1 MRVLRRRAA
10 AMSPREKHLV
20 ILLALGIITLAFYFI
35 PTFIFVTLIIA
46 VCCIVFYYLS
56 GEPLPARLGLNPRP
70 GVNLLSVLRRWLW
83 GWGVTG
89 VSVAARGRTKSGR
102 NKTELRDAEGDF
114 RERIVE
120 TGIYRRE
127 TLASDSFLFS
137 PRDFLMG
144 SYIGKPESP
153 IAGSV
158 RPRAGRNPREQLREK
173 LSRPNHA
180 VYSPNRRL
188 SFAGEPL
195 GTAGRFTITPQ
206 RHYPLQQQG
215 ASSVGVLPPVQWDLG
230 FRKKNILS
238 PRNSPAILSPVTVK
252 IARPDHHHHSSPSLD
267 HLSCAG
273 LPRAPVDPCSRESV
287 LKVLKESRKREVEDE
302 DKSFTTEQKSKRR
315 RNDSGGSA
323 HSAFEPLLPNGTPSQ
338 LVPKPGNLKRGIA
351 SLAEDSIMKRSRTSS
366 ISSGSGAHAPRGT
379 PGTRR
384 NPIQSSYSS
393 SLGLS
398 QWKKRSAPS
407 SPLSS
412 PGSSRSETPE
422 GASKRPREDD
432 GLSPS
437 SASSVRSDQAAS
449 DNPPVTSKLTPVP
462 KVPVTTSTDSAGSGG
477 KRKRKIQLVSS
488 HRDDHISL
496 PPPPELGYTITVKDL
511 DEEKRAALSKI
522 QKVLETPAPEPEK
535 SASPPAAMTTQL
547 GTSYS
552 STSTTTLSSLLA
564 APLPTASSSAIPV
577 INLDPSPGSSVSTT
591 PAAPNP
597 LLEALKMKI
606 SIPSSATCAASTT
619 PVQSSGLTL
628 KVSTPVVTP
637 QLPPASQSHSSS
649 AGVAQPSAFTH
660 VLGQV
665 SKASSGTTPVTGT
678 GLFGLASQISS
689 PTASYT
695 ATATAPASSSAS
707 VGNTNPLLASGFK
720 PIFSVTTTSTP
731 AATSATES
739 KPPAQNFKP
748 IFGAATAGSGFGPPP
763 PYTTTNPASTVSLSG
778 GSSMFGSTSST
789 IVTPSGF
796 PGMTNVPTCTAS
808 TSSIPT
814 TQPAGQPAVKSLF
827 GNWSA
832 PSTTSTSSE
841 SVQAPNTGST
851 FQFGTATTTT
861 AAAPAAAN
869 TTTSSNGAF
878 AFGATQPDPQAANQK
893 VFSFGQAAPSQN
905 TTTASFGGFAMT
917 NTAAT
922 TAAATTQ
929 SNFAFGKPSF
939 QATAAQSTFGA
950 STAAQS
956 TFGSSAATAAQSTF
970 GSSAATAAQSTFG
983 SSAATAAQST
993 FGSSAATAAQSTFG
1007 SSAATAAQ
1015 STFGSSAA
1023 TAAQSTF
1030 GSSAATAAQSTFGSS
1045 AATAAQSTFGSSAA
1059 TAAQS
1064 TFGSA
1069 AAAQSTFG
1077 SAAAAQSTFGS
1088 AAAAQ
1093 STFGSAAAAQ
1103 STFGSA
1109 AAAQSTFGS
1118 AAAAQSTFGSS
1129 AAAPKQF
1136 SFGGS
1141 GAASSTP
1148 SNTAPPPFPF
1158 GSAAVTT
1165 ATSFGT
1171 PAKPA
1176 FGASAT
1182 GFAFGSTTAP
1192 SAAPSGFGAATQTQ
1206 SSSAG
1211 FTFGSAAPQQAPSG
1225 PAQPA
1230 PGGFN
1235 FGAGMPCPQ
1244 FGTPAPNN
1252 PAPQM
1257 GSFNFGAAAT
1267 DKPAFGTSTPSFGQS
1282 AAAAGPIPFGSPGT
1296 PVQNFNAVPFG
1307 SPATPS
1313 FSIGAGSKP
1322 SGARQRLQARRQ
1334 HNRKK

>member
-20 ILLALGIITLAFYFI
+20 ILLALGIVTLAFYFI
-35 PTFIFVTLIIA
+35 PTFLFVTLIIA

-70 GVNLLSVLRRWLW
+70 GVNLPSVLRRWLW
-83 GWGVTG
+83 GWGATG

-102 NKTELRDAEGDF
+102 NKTELRGVEGDF

-127 TLASDSFLFS
+127 TSASDSFLFS

-215 ASSVGVLPPVQWDLG
+215 ASPVGVLPPVQWDLG
-230 FRKKNILS
+230 FRKRNILS
-238 PRNSPAILSPVTVK
+238 PRNSAAVLSPVTVK
-252 IARPDHHHHSSPSLD
+252 IARPDHHHHSSPSLN

-287 LKVLKESRKREVEDE
+287 LKVLKLSRKREVEDE

-338 LVPKPGNLKRGIA
+338 LVPKPGNLRRGIA
-351 SLAEDSIMKRSRTSS
+351 SLVEDSVMKRSRTSS

-379 PGTRR
+379 PGARR

-422 GASKRPREDD
+422 GVSKRPREDD

-449 DNPPVTSKLTPVP
+449 DKPPVTSKLTPVP

-606 SIPSSATCAASTT
+606 SLPSSATCAASTT

-649 AGVAQPSAFTH
+649 AGAAQPSAFTH

-665 SKASSGTTPVTGT
+665 PKASSGTTPVTGT

-689 PTASYT
+689 PAASYT

-731 AATSATES
+731 AATSANES

-763 PYTTTNPASTVSLSG
+763 PYTTANPASTVSLSG

-808 TSSIPT
+808 TGSIPT

-827 GNWSA
+827 GNWAA
-832 PSTTSTSSE
+832 PSTTSTSSA

-861 AAAPAAAN
+861 AAAPAAVN

-878 AFGATQPDPQAANQK
+878 AFGAAQPDPQAANQK
-893 VFSFGQAAPSQN
+893 VFSFGQAAPGQN
-905 TTTASFGGFAMT
+905 TTTASFAGFAMT

-922 TAAATTQ
+922 TAAAATTQ

-939 QATAAQSTFGA
+939 QATAAQSTFGSSAATQSTFGA
-950 STAAQS
+950 SAQS

-970 GSSAATAAQSTFG
+970 GSSAAAQSTFGSSAAAQSTFGASAATTAQSTFGSSAAAQSTFG
-983 SSAATAAQST
+983 SSAAAQSTFGASAATTAQSTFGSSGAAQST
-993 FGSSAATAAQSTFG
+993 FGSSGAAQSTFGSSAMPQSTFGASAATAAQSTFG
-1007 SSAATAAQ
+1007 A
-1015 STFGSSAA
+1015 
-1023 TAAQSTF
+1023 
-1030 GSSAATAAQSTFGSS
+1030 
-1045 AATAAQSTFGSSAA
+1045 
-1059 TAAQS
+1059 
-1064 TFGSA
+1064 
-1069 AAAQSTFG
+1069 
-1077 SAAAAQSTFGS
+1077 
-1088 AAAAQ
+1088 
-1093 STFGSAAAAQ
+1093 
-1103 STFGSA
+1103 
-1109 AAAQSTFGS
+1109 
-1118 AAAAQSTFGSS
+1118 S

-1182 GFAFGSTTAP
+1182 GFTFGNTTAP

-1206 SSSAG
+1206 SSSSAG
-1211 FTFGSAAPQQAPSG
+1211 FTFGSAAPQQAPPG

-1230 PGGFN
+1230 PSGFN

-1244 FGTPAPNN
+1244 FGTPVPNN

-1267 DKPAFGTSTPSFGQS
+1267 DKPAFGTSTPSFGQGAA

-1296 PVQNFNAVPFG
+1296 PIQNFNAVPFG

>member
-20 ILLALGIITLAFYFI
+20 ILLALGVVTLAFHFI
-35 PTFIFVTLIIA
+35 PRFIIASLILA

-70 GVNLLSVLRRWLW
+70 GVNLPSVLRRWLW
-83 GWGVTG
+83 GWRVTG

-102 NKTELRDAEGDF
+102 NKTELRDAEGNF

-153 IAGSV
+153 TAGFV

-180 VYSPNRRL
+180 VYTPKRKL
-188 SFAGEPL
+188 SFVGEPL

-238 PRNSPAILSPVTVK
+238 PRNCPAVLSPVTVK
-252 IARPDHHHHSSPSLD
+252 IARPDNHHSSPSFD

-412 PGSSRSETPE
+412 PGSSRSQTPE

-449 DNPPVTSKLTPVP
+449 DKPPDTSKLTPVP

-547 GTSYS
+547 GTSFS

-591 PAAPNP
+591 PAASNP

-606 SIPSSATCAASTT
+606 SIPSSATCAASTTTVSASIT

-689 PTASYT
+689 PAASSASYAAS

-748 IFGAATAGSGFGPPP
+748 IFGAATAGAGFGQPP

-778 GSSMFGSTSST
+778 ASSMFGSTSST

-808 TSSIPT
+808 TGSIPT
-814 TQPAGQPAVKSLF
+814 TQPAGQPAMKSLF

-832 PSTTSTSSE
+832 PSTTSTGSA

-861 AAAPAAAN
+861 AAALAAAD
-869 TTTSSNGAF
+869 TTSSSNGAF

-905 TTTASFGGFAMT
+905 TTTASFGGFAMA
-917 NTAAT
+917 NTAST

-939 QATAAQSTFGA
+939 QATAAQSTFGSSA
-950 STAAQS
+950 ATAAQS
-956 TFGSSAATAAQSTF
+956 TFGSSVATSAQSTFGSATAAQSTFGASAAAPSTFGASAATAAQSTFGASAATAAQSTF
-970 GSSAATAAQSTFG
+970 GSSAATQSTFG
-983 SSAATAAQST
+983 SSAAT
-993 FGSSAATAAQSTFG
+993 
-1007 SSAATAAQ
+1007 
-1015 STFGSSAA
+1015 
-1023 TAAQSTF
+1023 
-1030 GSSAATAAQSTFGSS
+1030 
-1045 AATAAQSTFGSSAA
+1045 
-1059 TAAQS
+1059 
-1064 TFGSA
+1064 
-1069 AAAQSTFG
+1069 
-1077 SAAAAQSTFGS
+1077 
-1088 AAAAQ
+1088 
-1093 STFGSAAAAQ
+1093 
-1103 STFGSA
+1103 
-1109 AAAQSTFGS
+1109 
-1118 AAAAQSTFGSS
+1118 AAQSTFGSS

-1148 SNTAPPPFPF
+1148 SSNTAPPPFPF

-1165 ATSFGT
+1165 AASFGT

-1176 FGASAT
+1176 FGASST
-1182 GFAFGSTTAP
+1182 GFAFGGTTAP

-1206 SSSAG
+1206 SSSSAG
-1211 FTFGSAAPQQAPSG
+1211 FTFGSAAPQQAPPG

-1244 FGTPAPNN
+1244 FGTPLPNN

-1282 AAAAGPIPFGSPGT
+1282 AAVAAAGPIPFGSPGT